1 MNALAA
7 PLVMASPTKLS
18 VTWFAD
24 GERSLA
30 TALAT
35 VSNGLGIALAYLVFP
50 LCIQDDSQMPLL
62 LRLTCGLSVVPFVLA
77 CVYFPD
83 HPATFPSSTAAQRHY
98 NPSLSSL
105 SAQPISFS
113 SGLWRTLLNPSFVVL
128 ILSIGIAT
136 GVYGVWSATLPS
148 TLSRT
153 SFSLQQSASFVT
165 VTRSAGILGG
175 AMAGSIAS
183 LPFFRRRYK
192 SLLCV
197 SLYLST
203 VAFAI
208 FTLTQPS
215 IGIPYSVLP
224 SNWYLLSF
232 LAVGTA
238 GFFLGAAIPLSY
250 ELGAELTY
258 PAEEA
263 TSAAFITLVMQTA
276 SLVLLSITPT
286 LAQAVTSPTKGTP
299 VLTINSVMTITAA
312 TSMLLLFLVREHY
325 NRLEAGQA
333 YAHRHQ
339 GVAAVLSYYEQLK
352 ETISP
357 TGIVPHDKGRSWSA
371 AGERKEETEEG
382 AQGTQRRAPRG
393 WSSPKRGKQ
402 KNTQPQPNGI
412 SRSTT
417 AVV

>member
-1 MNALAA
+1 
-7 PLVMASPTKLS
+7 MASPSKLS

-35 VSNGLGIALAYLVFP
+35 ISNGLGIALAYLLVP
-50 LCIQDDSQMPLL
+50 LCVQSDGQMPLL
-62 LRLTCGLSVVPFVLA
+62 LRLTCGLALVPFVLA
-77 CVYFPD
+77 CAYLPD
-83 HPATFPSSTAAQRHY
+83 HPSTFPSSTAAQRHY

-128 ILSIGIAT
+128 ILSIGIAY

-148 TLSRT
+148 TLGQT
-153 SFSLQQSASFVT
+153 SFSLQQSASFVS
-165 VTRSAGILGG
+165 VTRSAGIIGG
-175 AMAGSIAS
+175 AMAGSIAG
-183 LPFFRRRYK
+183 LPYFRRRYK

-197 SLYLST
+197 FLYLST
-203 VAFAI
+203 VAFTI

-258 PAEEA
+258 PAEES
-263 TSAAFITLVMQTA
+263 TSAAFITLVMQLS

-286 LAQAVTSPTKGTP
+286 IAQTVTSASKGTP
-299 VLTINSVMTITAA
+299 VLTINSVMTCTTALA
-312 TSMLLLFLVREHY
+312 MMLLFLVREQY
-325 NRLEAGQA
+325 RRLEAGKA

-339 GVAAVLSYYEQLK
+339 GVAAVLSYYAQLS
-352 ETISP
+352 ETVSP
-357 TGIVPHDKGRSWSA
+357 TGIVPRDKGMERSQSA
-371 AGERKEETEEG
+371 IGAGEEQKEG
-382 AQGTQRRAPRG
+382 LDGSQGRQRRTPVAWRSPRREK
-393 WSSPKRGKQ
+393 KRK
-402 KNTQPQPNGI
+402 KQPQSDGASQP
-412 SRSTT
+412 TT
-417 AVV
+417 TGVLPVV